1 MTATRKQTTSD
12 ASCAAAPNQD
22 RDEPC
27 LRGPWTGIGSRSV
40 GYAVTWSGT
49 GTKPRIRLNGM
60 LLACVSLLGGT
71 RLSTLAYGVVAL
83 VVYGIAFI
91 GG

>member
-1 MTATRKQTTSD
+1 
-12 ASCAAAPNQD
+12 
-22 RDEPC
+22 
-27 LRGPWTGIGSRSV
+27 
-40 GYAVTWSGT
+40 
-49 GTKPRIRLNGM
+49 M